1 MTARNIFV
9 WACAISLFALLFVVV
24 AYRRASRP
32 RVIAVVPETTAQEI
46 WESEH
51 AGAAHA
57 AHTFGWKVYWNAP
70 SREDDFPLQA
80 RIVRRAIA
88 RNVAG
93 LVLSPDHDVV
103 LISAVEEALDKGIPT
118 VIVGSPLGISPGNR
132 LTFVVNDD
140 AATGRLAAERAAK
153 SLKPG
158 DAVAILGLNPNLL
171 SSIARANSFEQAAS
185 KLVPGVRFEEKLT
198 TSVSSAEA
206 EEVAE
211 EVVRADPRLRVI
223 VALNVSQSRAAYA
236 ALSNM
241 GLTGKILL
249 IACDQDLDLLYH
261 LRSGAIDSVIAQN
274 TYAMGYQAIES
285 IHKQLT
291 GGHVEPETVVP
302 PVLITREN
310 VDSEAVQQVLDMD
323 WRVPE

>member
-1 MTARNIFV
+1 MTARKIVV

-32 RVIAVVPETTAQEI
+32 KVIAVVPETTAQEI

-57 AHTFGWKVYWNAP
+57 AHAFGWEVYWNGP

-88 RNVAG
+88 RNIAG

-103 LISAVEEALDKGIPT
+103 LISAVQEALDKGIPT

-171 SSIARANSFEQAAS
+171 SSIARANAFEQAAS
-185 KLVPGVRFEEKLT
+185 RTGHILPQSFGNVDG
-198 TSVSSAEA
+198 SVD
-206 EEVAE
+206 
-211 EVVRADPRLRVI
+211 RNR
-223 VALNVSQSRAAYA
+223 NRAAVLRCQQRFRRAETCLGERTGDCDGRRGA
-236 ALSNM
+236 A
-241 GLTGKILL
+241 
-249 IACDQDLDLLYH
+249 
-261 LRSGAIDSVIAQN
+261 
-274 TYAMGYQAIES
+274 
-285 IHKQLT
+285 
-291 GGHVEPETVVP
+291 
-302 PVLITREN
+302 
-310 VDSEAVQQVLDMD
+310 
-323 WRVPE
+323 